1 MRSFAR
7 ATYLGSS
14 SFAMLF
20 LPEFMAAMLVVPVPA
35 NGSRTVSPTNENRRI
50 NRSASSAGY
59 GAGWPLR
66 VDSPL
71 ISVHEVFS
79 HCCISRLVRTERAL
93 CIGDGERYEPPLRRK
108 RMYSKS
114 FLTIAPG

>member
-1 MRSFAR
+1 MRSLASAR
-7 ATYLGSS
+7 YFGST

-20 LPEFMAAMLVVPVPA
+20 LPAFMAAMLVAAVLA
-35 NGSRTVSPTNENRRI
+35 KGSSTVSPTKEKRRI
-50 NRSASSAGY
+50 NRSASSVGY

-71 ISVHEVFS
+71 ISDHSVLS
-79 HCCISRLVRTERAL
+79 HCCISGLVRTESAR
-93 CIGDGERYEPPLRRK
+93 CIGDGDRYEPPFRRK
-108 RMYSKS
+108 RIYSKS